1 MAIQGFELAFPK
13 RSFLVSYKQTILGP
27 LWLIINPLLTSLIYV
42 VLFGNIAKLGTD
54 GIPQMLFYLGG
65 TALWSYFSSCLT
77 GNSTTFTGNAHL
89 FGKVYF
95 PRLVMPVSHVIGS
108 VIRFGIQMIPVAI
121 LLVYYLI
128 TGGVH
133 PHYELWILFPF
144 LLLWLGLLGMG
155 FGILEADGVDAHGGV
170 GVDVL
175 ADVVGLGQE
184 HVDLLV
190 VSGIG
195 LVEQGL
201 VQLLLVDAA
210 VAGVDDPVDGHAL
223 GHGGPDGGAGL
234 GHLGEGPHAVG
245 DALPLQQLHPQIR
258 ALQVPGEAAVGRRD
272 AVLGD
277 EDGQALDA
285 GLRHRGCQQRRRQQE
300 NHSFFRLYPPM
311 RSAFAVLAAR
321 CKNR

>member
-1 MAIQGFELAFPK
+1 MSVVYNRHTHISAEHKLFDLKLREVWQYRDLIWLFTK

-121 LLVYYLI
+121 LMVYYLI
-128 TGGVH
+128 TGTVH
-133 PHYELWILFPF
+133 PHYELWVLIPF

-155 FGILEADGVDAHGGV
+155 FGILISGMTTKYRDLS
-170 GVDVL
+170 VL
-175 ADVVGLGQE
+175 
-184 HVDLLV
+184 
-190 VSGIG
+190 VSFGI
-195 LVEQGL
+195 
-201 VQLLLVDAA
+201 QLLLYAT
-210 VAGVDDPVDGHAL
+210 PV
-223 GHGGPDGGAGL
+223 
-234 GHLGEGPHAVG
+234 VY
-245 DALPLQQLHPQIR
+245 PLTT
-258 ALQVPGEAAVGRRD
+258 VPESLKMISLINPVTMPMEIFRYILFGNGSICLWSVVLSLVV
-272 AVLGD
+272 AVLI
-277 EDGQALDA
+277 ALLGIILFNKVERIFIDT
-285 GLRHRGCQQRRRQQE
+285 
-300 NHSFFRLYPPM
+300 
-311 RSAFAVLAAR
+311 V
-321 CKNR
+321 